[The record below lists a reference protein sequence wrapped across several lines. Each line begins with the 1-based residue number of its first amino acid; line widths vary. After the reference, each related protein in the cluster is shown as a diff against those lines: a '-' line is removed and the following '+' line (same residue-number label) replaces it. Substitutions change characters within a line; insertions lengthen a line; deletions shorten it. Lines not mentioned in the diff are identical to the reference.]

1 MALST
6 LSTAAL
12 LACAFILYRIT
23 TNYFARRRFREFA
36 KQNGCEEPPD
46 ATPPF
51 PGGWRTLWRLV
62 YANTSSTGSTTRIMQ
77 AFTHYVYVQTF
88 EENRRRRSGRHH
100 RGGLC

>member
-12 LACAFILYRIT
+12 LVGFFILYRIT
-23 TNYFARRRFREFA
+23 TNFFARRRFREFA
-36 KQNGCEEPPD
+36 KQHGCEEPPD
-46 ATPPF
+46 STPPF
-51 PGGWRTLWRLV
+51 PYGWRTLWRLV
-62 YANTSSTGSTTRIMQ
+62 YANTSFRASRFCVMQ

-100 RGGLC
+100 RGGPC